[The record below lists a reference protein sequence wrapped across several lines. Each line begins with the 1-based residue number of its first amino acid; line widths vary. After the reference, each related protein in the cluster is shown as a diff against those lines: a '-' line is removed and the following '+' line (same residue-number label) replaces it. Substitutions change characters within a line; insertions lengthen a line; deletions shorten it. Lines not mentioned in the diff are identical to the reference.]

1 MAGVRL
7 SVAGAGFAVALALAT
22 TAHTQTA
29 PIADPTQAAT
39 QAAIQPSGKTPP
51 PAPSPLT
58 FSAAYTLDLLA
69 NVAGGLQQGGSAPDL
84 LKLSVGYDGGLQ
96 GREGL
101 SGLVSLEQTFGSSF
115 TARDVGGLQD
125 ISLLEAPGAIRMYE
139 AWVQQE
145 LFGGAAG
152 VKAGFV
158 DLNTTFDVQET
169 AALFVNA
176 SHGTGPDLGDT
187 GLNGPSIYPYTA
199 LAVTGFYRPADGW
212 TAQLGVFDAVAQD
225 PNHRGA
231 FVAVK
236 FDGALIIGQV
246 ERRFGDT
253 ARVEAGAWTYTSA
266 FPALDQF
273 RPNGTPQ
280 PVRGNAGAYG
290 LVEGRLLSKGD
301 EGQGLSGWV
310 RLGLANGDINPV
322 RDYLGAGLVWSGP
335 MFGRDKDEAGVAL
348 ARAGLSEGASE
359 AGLMAGRTISGAETV
374 LEATYRYVLK
384 DWLSVQPDLQ
394 YVIRPHG
401 DDRIPNALVVGV
413 RFSATYSR

>member
-1 MAGVRL
+1 LAVAAAGI
-7 SVAGAGFAVALALAT
+7 AIALALAT
-22 TAHTQTA
+22 AAHTQTA

-58 FSAAYTLDLLA
+58 FSAAYTLDLLG
-69 NVAGGLQQGGSAPDL
+69 NVAGGREQGVGAPDL

-125 ISLLEAPGAIRMYE
+125 VSLLEAPGATRIYE

-152 VKAGFV
+152 VKAGLV

-176 SHGTGPDLGDT
+176 SQGTGPDLGDT

-199 LAVTGFYRPADGW
+199 LAVTGFYRPAAGW

-225 PNHRGA
+225 PNHRAA

-236 FDGALIIGQV
+236 FDGALIIGQL
-246 ERRFGDT
+246 ERRFGDR
-253 ARVEAGAWTYTSA
+253 ARAEVGAWTYTSE
-266 FPALDQF
+266 FPALDRF
-273 RPNGTPQ
+273 RPDGTAQ
-280 PVRGNAGAYG
+280 QVRGNAGAYG

-301 EGQGLSGWV
+301 EGQGLNGWIRV
-310 RLGLANGDINPV
+310 GLANGDINLV

-348 ARAGLSEGASE
+348 ARVGLSQGAHD
-359 AGLMAGRTISGAETV
+359 AAFAAGREVGGAETV
-374 LEATYRYVLK
+374 VEATYRVGLK

-401 DDRIPNALVVGV
+401 DSRIPDAVVLGV

>member
-1 MAGVRL
+1 VTGVRV
-7 SVAGAGFAVALALAT
+7 SVAAASFVVALALAT
-22 TAHTQTA
+22 AARTQTA

-69 NVAGGLQQGGSAPDL
+69 NVAGGREQGVGAPDL

-115 TARDVGGLQD
+115 TARDVGGLQN
-125 ISLLEAPGAIRMYE
+125 ISLLEAPGATRIYE

-152 VKAGFV
+152 VKAGLV

-176 SHGTGPDLGDT
+176 SQGTGPDLGDT

-225 PNHRGA
+225 PNHRAA
-231 FVAVK
+231 FAAVK

-246 ERRFGDT
+246 ERRFGDS

-280 PVRGNAGAYG
+280 PLRGNAGAYG
-290 LVEGRLLSKGD
+290 LVEGRLLARGD
-301 EGQGLSGWV
+301 EGQGLSGWI

-359 AGLMAGRTISGAETV
+359 AGLLAGRPVGGAETV
-374 LEATYRYVLK
+374 LEATYRYGVK

-394 YVIRPHG
+394 YVIRPHA
-401 DDRIPNALVVGV
+401 DARIPDALVVGV
-413 RFSATYSR
+413 RFTATYSR